1 MEMAARNYGYM
12 PRLEFSRKV
21 TRSRYIRYGKPFL
34 DFILGLLMLLI
45 FSPLLI
51 IISIAIKLDSPGPVI
66 FKQPRIGKG
75 GREFQIY
82 KFRTMYKDVPKQ
94 GRSPVS
100 SDDPRITRVG
110 RFLRRTSLDELPQL
124 FNIIKGEMSLVGPR
138 PEQKL
143 IVERCY
149 TPYEMQRFLVKP
161 GITGP
166 WQLSGDRTRPIH
178 ENLHY
183 DFEYIQNASLWTD
196 LSLILATV
204 KVMFRSNTY

>member
-1 MEMAARNYGYM
+1 MEMKARPYVNAPD
-12 PRLEFSRKV
+12 PRFSRKV
-21 TRSRYIRYGKPFL
+21 IRTRYFRYVKPVL
-34 DFILGLLMLLI
+34 DITLGLLMLLVL
-45 FSPLLI
+45 SPILGLI
-51 IISIAIKLDSPGPVI
+51 AIAIKLDSPGPVI

-75 GREFQIY
+75 GQEFQIF

-94 GRSPVS
+94 GRSPES
-100 SDDPRITRVG
+100 LDDPRITRVG

-124 FNIIKGEMSLVGPR
+124 FNIITGEMSLVGPR

-143 IVERCY
+143 IVERYY

-183 DFEYIQNASLWTD
+183 DFEYIQYASLWKD
-196 LSLILATV
+196 LYLILATV